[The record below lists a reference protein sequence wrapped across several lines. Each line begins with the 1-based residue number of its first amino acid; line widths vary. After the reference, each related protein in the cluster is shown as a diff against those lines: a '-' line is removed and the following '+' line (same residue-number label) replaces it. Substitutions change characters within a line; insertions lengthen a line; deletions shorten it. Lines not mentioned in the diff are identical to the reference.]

1 VRRLA
6 HGWTLKFDP
15 GISEALA
22 IEFIRLAVRAV
33 PSMMACQLGRC
44 QYRSSRNWAR
54 EGWPRN
60 GRRQGIGL
68 RSRLPPGPK
77 SAPTISMTSRWS
89 CFLCLGQ
96 ALWIKLNHSQRKSYW
111 LLLDAEIGAGVA
123 GEIDEVASKQ
133 KRLLLAGSYSASSRR
148 RLDLY
153 GAASFA
159 GTAADYVHCLWHDA
173 VVRSGRDFL
182 PAPQL
187 KRRLDLLSAW
197 FPPARSHLLF
207 PQTPCQPDVGWISF
221 SSRSSP

>member
-1 VRRLA
+1 M
-6 HGWTLKFDP
+6 TFDP

-22 IEFIRLAVRAV
+22 TGFIRLAVRAV

-44 QYRSSRNWAR
+44 HISVVEKLGA
-54 EGWPRN
+54 
-60 GRRQGIGL
+60 GRLASQWTETGH
-68 RSRLPPGPK
+68 RLEITIAAGPEEH
-77 SAPTISMTSRWS
+77 PHDQHDVTLELL
-89 CFLCLGQ
+89 LCLGQ
-96 ALWIKLNHSQRKSYW
+96 ALWTKLNHSQRKSYW

-123 GEIDEVASKQ
+123 GEIDEVALKQ
-133 KRLLLAGSYSASSRR
+133 KRLLLAGHYSASSRR

-159 GTAADYVHCLWHDA
+159 GTAAEYIHCLWHDV

-187 KRRLDLLSAW
+187 KRRLDLLSGW
-197 FPPARSHLLF
+197 FPPAQGHPLF
-207 PQTPCQPDVGWISF
+207 PRTSCQPEVGQISS